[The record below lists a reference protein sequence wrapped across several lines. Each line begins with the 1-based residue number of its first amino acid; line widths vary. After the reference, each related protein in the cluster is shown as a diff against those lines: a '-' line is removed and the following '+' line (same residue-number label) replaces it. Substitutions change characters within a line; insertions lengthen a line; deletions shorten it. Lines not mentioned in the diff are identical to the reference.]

1 MNAGRPLAGRAALV
15 VGGGQAAGETLGNG
29 RAVAI
34 ELGRRGARV
43 VVADR
48 DESSAAATVEMLRSE
63 GGEAWTVAADIAV
76 QDDCER
82 LAARAEELTGGV
94 DVLHNNVGIMMG
106 GTSSELTIEQWRR
119 SFDVNLTGT
128 WMMCR
133 AVLPGMR
140 ERGAGAVVNVS
151 SLASLTAGP
160 RTIAYS
166 VSKAAVNAMTRALAL
181 ENAPHGVRVN
191 AVLPGLIDTPMGVDA
206 PAAAS
211 GLDRADVARRRAAM
225 APMGMQGTAWDI
237 ARASAFLAGDDAR
250 FITGVL
256 LPVDGGSS
264 LQSGTAGAP
273 WLAPNGPDDPRGR

>member
-1 MNAGRPLAGRAALV
+1 MTAEQPLTGRSALV
-15 VGGGQAAGETLGNG
+15 VGGGQAPGETIGNG

-34 ELGRRGARV
+34 ELARRGAVV

-48 DESSAAATVEMLRSE
+48 DHDSARETVDLVTAA
-63 GGEAWTVAADIAV
+63 GGRGWAIAADISVDA
-76 QDDCER
+76 DCER

-94 DVLHNNVGIMMG
+94 DVLHNNVGIMVG
-106 GTSSELTIEQWRR
+106 GTSAELTVEAWRR

-140 ERGAGAVVNVS
+140 QRGSGAVVNVS

-181 ENAPHGVRVN
+181 ENAPSGVRVN
-191 AVLPGLIDTPMGVDA
+191 AILPGLIDTPMGVDG
-206 PAAAS
+206 PAASS
-211 GLDRADVARRRAAM
+211 GLDRAEVARRRAAM
-225 APMGMQGTAWDI
+225 APMGFQATAWDI
-237 ARASAFLAGDDAR
+237 ARVAAFLVGDDAR
-250 FITGVL
+250 FITGAL

-273 WLAPNGPDDPRGR
+273 WLGDGTAQAGR